1 MKLILLLIFLSM
13 AQSVAAQSFTY
24 QDEKGTTLSKAQVDA
39 LDKKHHGFL
48 GLEIVN
54 EGPPVRVQVRAPSA
68 AEWQTLQQLRQQET
82 TALQKKW
89 LGKTLPEFSLTSIGH
104 KVFSN
109 KHLLGYQT
117 LLFFWSKS
125 DYRSLAQLPALE
137 RLVTLYKGK
146 PVQFWALTFED
157 AVLVK
162 EFLTHRPFSFTQLP
176 GNFSF
181 VMEDLGIMQTPV
193 FMVLDK
199 KGIIRFIST
208 DTEATIDR
216 ILAPELNP

>member
-24 QDEKGTTLSKAQVDA
+24 QDEKGKTLSKAQVAA

-48 GLEIVN
+48 SLEIVN
-54 EGPPVRVQVRAPSA
+54 EGPPMRVQVRPPSA

-82 TALQKKW
+82 AALQKKW
-89 LGKTLPEFSLTSIGH
+89 LGKTLPEFSLSSIDH
-104 KVFSN
+104 TFFTN
-109 KHLLGYQT
+109 KHLLGHHT

-125 DYRSLAQLPALE
+125 DYRSIAQLPALE
-137 RLVTLYKGK
+137 RLVALNKGK
-146 PVQFWALTFED
+146 SVQFWALTFED
-157 AVLVK
+157 VVLVK
-162 EFLTHRPFSFTQLP
+162 EFLKHRPFPFTQLP

-181 VMEDLGIMQTPV
+181 VMEDMGIMQTPV

-199 KGIIRFIST
+199 KGVIRFIST
-208 DTEATIDR
+208 DTEAAIDR
-216 ILAPELNP
+216 ILAPELYP